1 MVLFFVLLLVVW
13 PIAELVV
20 VIKVA
25 ELVGIPLMLGLL
37 LLGCV
42 AGGLVLR
49 YSGRTAWRRFQE
61 AVRAGRTP
69 TREVVD
75 GALVV
80 GAGVLLLVP
89 GFITDAVGL
98 FLLFPPTRALVRGLV
113 TAYATSNLVVKAG
126 TTAYGGASAAFQ
138 RRGRPRRPGD
148 PPGAAG
154 VPPAAGGYDV
164 EGTAVEVD
172 QRRLEE

>member
-1 MVLFFVLLLVVW
+1 MFLFFVLLLVIW

-61 AVRAGRTP
+61 AVRSGRTP

-80 GAGVLLLVP
+80 SAGTLLLVP
-89 GFITDAVGL
+89 GFITDAIGL
-98 FLLFPPTRALVRGLV
+98 FLLFPTRALVRGLV
-113 TAYATSNLVVKAG
+113 TAYATSNIVVKAG
-126 TTAYGGASAAFQ
+126 TTAYGGASSAFQ

-154 VPPAAGGYDV
+154 VPPPNAGYDV